1 MKLLRPTRPIILPS
15 RLSWNSL
22 FPYRHYHTMSETLRN
37 PSTTDKKNYDKKPRG
52 NFKNRPPKD
61 KKPPLTHFLCL
72 PLVNSISLPQLE
84 SSLAT
89 FKAAIPVSPASSLST
104 LREGG
109 QNNAQA
115 EVIVN
120 EQKPLIPDGALRPAG
135 TLHLTLGVMSLP
147 TKERLDEALG
157 FFQSL
162 DLAGMLHEAGDK
174 AQQSR
179 SRHNALEQVVSSTD
193 KPGNDTAA
201 ATSAVSRPPPQP
213 FNISL
218 ESLHA
223 LPRARSATV
232 LHAAPVDPTSRLYP
246 FCEMLRDKFL
256 EAGFLLGENKSPPQQ
271 GQADEDHQGGATEGV
286 SQQGEGSRKDIEN
299 DGGQPAAENNSI
311 SSNTDTPID
320 TKLLLSS
327 ILKELPINIAEE
339 PPTQPQPQPKPT
351 TKPIHILHKP
361 KSKPRPLLLH
371 ATVVNTIYIKG
382 RQRNAGRGGKG
393 NNNENNNTRYTFD
406 ARYMLD
412 HYRDYYLD
420 SHRTTPRSA
429 AVTVAGARARDTP
442 IPLEDIDTDTLQ
454 RHSNEGGTEN
464 DEDPE
469 QKKKTSSRSGDDN
482 NDRRTAALAAKK
494 PFLWARDF
502 PLESVCICEMGA
514 KKLDPNGGGLNA
526 RLGEKYR
533 AVAEKSIYGD
543 DSSATNP
550 PVPEHGSSDGSLE
563 GGVNVSG

>member
-1 MKLLRPTRPIILPS
+1 MKLFRLTSPILLPS

-22 FPYRHYHTMSETLRN
+22 FPYHHYHTMSDTPRN
-37 PSTTDKKNYDKKPRG
+37 PSTTDIKKNYNNKPRG
-52 NFKNRPPKD
+52 NFKNHPPKD

-89 FKAAIPVSPASSLST
+89 FKAAIPVSPSSSLSAS
-104 LREGG
+104 RGG
-109 QNNAQA
+109 QNDAQPK
-115 EVIVN
+115 VIVR
-120 EQKPLIPDGALRPAG
+120 EQKPLIPDGALRPVG

-162 DLAGMLHEAGDK
+162 NLADMLHEAEDK
-174 AQQSR
+174 AQQSI
-179 SRHNALEQVVSSTD
+179 SRHSTLEQVSSSTD
-193 KPGNDTAA
+193 KPGNDTIA
-201 ATSAVSRPPPQP
+201 ATSAVSRSPPQP

-232 LHAAPVDPTSRLYP
+232 LHATPIDPTFRLYP

-256 EAGFLLGENKSPPQQ
+256 EAGFLLGENESPSQQ
-271 GQADEDHQGGATEGV
+271 GQADENRQGKATEEV
-286 SQQGEGSRKDIEN
+286 SQQGEESKTDIGD
-299 DGGQPAAENNSI
+299 DGGQLAAENNSV
-311 SSNTDTPID
+311 SSNTDTPIN
-320 TKLLLSS
+320 TKLLQSC
-327 ILKELPINIAEE
+327 ILKELPINTAEE
-339 PPTQPQPQPKPT
+339 PSTKSQAQPPKPT
-351 TKPIHILHKP
+351 TRPIHIPHKL

-393 NNNENNNTRYTFD
+393 NNKKNNNTRYTFD
-406 ARYMLD
+406 ARDILD

-420 SHRTTPRSA
+420 SHRTTPQSA

-442 IPLEDIDTDTLQ
+442 MPPGDMYMDTLQ
-454 RHSNEGGTEN
+454 RDSDAGGLE

-469 QKKKTSSRSGDDN
+469 QKKTSSRSGN
-482 NDRRTAALAAKK
+482 NSSTSSRNATFAAKK

-514 KKLDPNGGGLNA
+514 KKLDPNEGGLNA
-526 RLGEKYR
+526 RLGETYR
-533 AVAEKSIYGD
+533 VVAEKSMYGN
-543 DSSATNP
+543 DSSETNP
-550 PVPEHGSSDGSLE
+550 IVPEHGSSGGSLE
-563 GGVNVSG
+563 RSVNVSG